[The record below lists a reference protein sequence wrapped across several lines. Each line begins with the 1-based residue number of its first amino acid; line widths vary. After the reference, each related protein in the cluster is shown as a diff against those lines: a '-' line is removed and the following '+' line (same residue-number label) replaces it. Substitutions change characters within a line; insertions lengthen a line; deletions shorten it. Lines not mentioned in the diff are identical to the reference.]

1 MLRLWGRIIKDNHL
15 LKDATVT
22 RDDDTRTHCI
32 MRGLEELCML
42 WDLEKPIWLDK
53 NIEEFKRHSKTRFYQ
68 DSFIERL
75 EFDYLEIRVLE
86 EM

>member
-1 MLRLWGRIIKDNHL
+1 MLRLWGRMIRDNHL
-15 LKDATVT
+15 LKDATVE

-32 MRGLEELCML
+32 MRGLGELCML
-42 WDLEKPIWLDK
+42 WDLPEPIWLEK

-75 EFDYLEIRVLE
+75 DFDYLEIRVLE
-86 EM
+86 EQ